1 MDGGRV
7 TALRHWNSHAE
18 MILTR
23 MEDNEMIDAMEDDGS
38 IYD

>member
-7 TALRHWNSHAE
+7 TALRHWNSPVE

-23 MEDNEMIDAMEDDGS
+23 LEGAETIDAMEDDGS